1 MVILDG
7 KSRRVISA
15 CVVKAIRLDFQKRVA
30 NMPNL
35 KRQKL
40 ILVEVLIPTMVDK
53 IILWLFLLKKCFF

>member
-7 KSRRVISA
+7 KSRRVIPA
-15 CVVKAIRLDFQKRVA
+15 CVVKAIRLDFQKRVV
-30 NMPNL
+30 NMQNL

-40 ILVEVLIPTMVDK
+40 ILVEVLITMVDK